1 MKKAIVVGASSG
13 IGEELS
19 RILSESGYVLGL
31 AARRV
36 ELLNKL
42 SADLP
47 NKSFVKQIDLTSPD
61 TAMRNMSD
69 LIDDLDGVDLVVIV
83 SGTGEVNPQLQW
95 SLEHICIATNVVG
108 FAAIANVAMNY
119 FLEKK
124 SGHLVGISSIAAVR
138 GARYAPAYN
147 ASKSFVS
154 NYLEGLRQKAKN
166 AKYAITV
173 TEIMPGYVNSDMA
186 KGQKLFWMA
195 SINKAA
201 TQIYRAIKNKKSHAY
216 VTKRWRLIA
225 WLIKVLPAGIYN
237 RF

>member
-31 AARRV
+31 AARRL

-42 SADLP
+42 CNELP
-47 NKSFVKQIDLTSPD
+47 NKSFVKQIDLSNPD
-61 TAMRNMSD
+61 AAMCNLTE
-69 LIDDLDGVDLVVIV
+69 LIDELGGVDLVVIM
-83 SGTGEVNPQLQW
+83 SGTGEVNPELQW
-95 SLEHICIATNVVG
+95 SIESICIATNVVG
-108 FAAIANVAMNY
+108 FAAIANVAINY
-119 FLEKK
+119 FLKNK

-154 NYLEGLRQKAKN
+154 SYLEGLRQKVTN
-166 AKYAITV
+166 TRYPITV
-173 TEIMPGYVNSDMA
+173 TDIMPGYIDTDMA

-195 SINKAA
+195 SVKKAA
-201 TQIYRAIKNKKSHAY
+201 AQIYRAIKNKKQHVY

-225 WLIKVLPAGIYN
+225 WLLKILPARIYN